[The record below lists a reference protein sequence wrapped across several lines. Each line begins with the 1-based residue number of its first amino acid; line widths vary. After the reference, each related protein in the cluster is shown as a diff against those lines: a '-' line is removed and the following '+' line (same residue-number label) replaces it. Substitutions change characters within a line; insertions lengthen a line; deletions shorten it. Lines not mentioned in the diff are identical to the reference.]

1 MEVDNSS
8 ELEDFVTREFESEL
22 KDIVAREF
30 KSELKDLVNR
40 WWFADVW
47 NKAKSAAKS
56 GAKSL
61 WNKTKNAAK
70 GFAKDVGNQ
79 MKGAVSNA
87 FKEAVQNFMAPGGR
101 EVDYSSDPEDL
112 SED

>member
-8 ELEDFVTREFESEL
+8 ELEDYVTREFESEL

-40 WWFADVW
+40 YWFRDYW
-47 NKAKSAAKS
+47 NQAKSAAKS
-56 GAKSL
+56 GAKGL
-61 WNKTKNAAK
+61 WNKAKIAAT

-79 MKGAVSNA
+79 MKGAVSTA
-87 FKEAVQNFMAPGGR
+87 FKGAVQNFMAPGGR
-101 EVDYSSDPEDL
+101 LDSHSYESG
-112 SED
+112 